1 MDLDIRKHVI
11 NNIKNDNK
19 ESIIKVIDE
28 GVQDNDELALP
39 GLGVI
44 LELFWLKLSQNEK
57 EKIANI
63 IIKEL
68 HSYLWCSFNKM
79 IVVPPLYKS
88 IL

>member
-19 ESIIKVIDE
+19 DSIIKILDE
-28 GVQDNDELALP
+28 GVQNNDELALP
-39 GLGVI
+39 GLGVM
-44 LELFWLKLSQNEK
+44 LELFWLKLSKDEK

-68 HSYLWCSFNKM
+68 HNYLWGSFNKI